1 MAILDL
7 ITEDCVK
14 VPLTGTTKND
24 ILREMLLLLKN
35 AGKIE
40 DVESIFTVLRK
51 REDQG
56 STGLEAGIA
65 VPHAKT
71 DTIKDL
77 VLAVG
82 IAPLGVDFESLDGK
96 PSKIFFLV
104 LAPPEKTGKHLEVLS
119 EVARISQSSAF
130 LRILISSQTPQ
141 EVVEMFRE

>member
-24 ILREMLLLLKN
+24 ILRELLLLLKN
-35 AGKIE
+35 AGKID
-40 DVESIFTVLRK
+40 DVESIFTILRK
-51 REDQG
+51 REDLG

-71 DTIKDL
+71 DDIRDL

-82 IAPLGVDFESLDGK
+82 IAPAGVDFESLDGK

-104 LAPPEKTGKHLEVLS
+104 LAPPEQTGKHLEVLS
-119 EVARISQSSAF
+119 EIARISQSSAF
-130 LRILISSQTPQ
+130 LRVLISSQTPQ
-141 EVVEMFRE
+141 EVVEMFKE

>member
-14 VPLTGTTKND
+14 VPLTGTTKKVV
-24 ILREMLLLLKN
+24 LREMLEHLEN
-35 AGKIE
+35 AGKIN
-40 DVESIFTVLRK
+40 DVETIYTALLL

-56 STGLEAGIA
+56 STGLGAGIA

-71 DTIKDL
+71 EAVKDL
-77 VLAVG
+77 VLGVG
-82 IAPLGVDFESLDGK
+82 ISPAGIDFDAVDGQ

-104 LAPPEKTGKHLEVLS
+104 LAPPEQSGKHLQVLS
-119 EVARISQSSAF
+119 EIARISQSAAF
-130 LRILISSQTPQ
+130 LRVLISSQTAA